1 MSESSEKPTGPDFT
15 QGVPPGS
22 FPDSGVLAGHVGDD
36 VVIVG
41 RTAEGLSAITG
52 TCSHY
57 GGALADGLRVG
68 DTVHCPLHHACF
80 DLITGRALRAP
91 ALSPVDRWKV
101 EERDGKVFIR
111 EKLPAADPA
120 EPTDTPE
127 RNIVIIGGGAAGFAA
142 AQRLRDL
149 GFDGRITMIS
159 DDPDAPYD
167 RPNVS
172 KDYLAGTA
180 QPEWMPLK
188 DKSFYEENHIDL
200 RVDVTVD
207 HVDGEHCTVTLDSGE
222 RLDYDTL
229 LLCTGAEPIRPD
241 GPGFDDPKV
250 FTVRTMQDAQAIIA
264 AIDGGGPVA
273 VLGSSF
279 IGMEVAASLRER
291 KVDVHVIGPE
301 TVPLKRVLGEGIGTM
316 IRALHEEHG
325 VTFHLG
331 RKATGYVDG
340 AVTLDDGS
348 RVKASRVV
356 LGIGVRPRIMLAEAA
371 GLDIDNGVLVDATM
385 RTSNEDIYAAGDIA
399 RFPGLDDSRQRV
411 EHWVVAERQGQV
423 AAAAMLG
430 FDEIYNEAPFFWSM
444 HYDTSI
450 RYVGHALEW
459 DEIEVLGSIDAKD
472 AEVRYKKAGRELAVA
487 TINRDKASLEAAERL
502 ANA

>member
-15 QGVPPGS
+15 QGVPVGDIPAE
-22 FPDSGVLAGHVGDD
+22 GVLKGRVGDD
-36 VVIVG
+36 AVIIG
-41 RTAEGLSAITG
+41 RIAGGFAAISAS
-52 TCSHY
+52 CSHY
-57 GGALADGLRVG
+57 GGDLSEGLRV
-68 DTVHCPLHHACF
+68 DNAVHCPLHHACF
-80 DLITGRALRAP
+80 DLLTGRALRAP
-91 ALSPVDRWKV
+91 ALSPVDRWRV
-101 EERDGKVFIR
+101 DERDGKVFIQ
-111 EKLPAADPA
+111 EKLPAPEPA

-127 RNIVIIGGGAAGFAA
+127 RHIVIVGGGAAGFAA

-149 GFDGRITMIS
+149 GFDGLLTMIS

-188 DKSFYEENHIDL
+188 DKAFYADNRIDL
-200 RVDVTVD
+200 RLDVTVD
-207 HVDGEHCTVTLDSGE
+207 HVNAEHRTVTLDTGD

-241 GPGFDDPKV
+241 GPGFDDAEV

-264 AIDGGGPVA
+264 AIENGGPVA
-273 VLGSSF
+273 VIGSSF
-279 IGMEVAASLRER
+279 IGMEVAAALRER
-291 KVDVHVIGPE
+291 KVEVHVVSPD
-301 TVPLKRVLGEGIGTM
+301 TVPLKRVLGEEFGTM
-316 IRALHEEHG
+316 IRGLHEARG
-325 VTFHLG
+325 VRFHLG

-340 AVTLDDGS
+340 HVTLDNGDKV
-348 RVKASRVV
+348 RAAKVV
-356 LGIGVRPRIMLAEAA
+356 LGIGVHPRTDLAEAA
-371 GLDIDNGVLVDATM
+371 GLQIDNGVLVDATM
-385 RTSNEDIYAAGDIA
+385 RTSDEDIYAAGDIA

-450 RYVGHALEW
+450 RYVGHALAW
-459 DEIEVLGSIDAKD
+459 DEIEVLGSIANKD
-472 AEVRYKKAGRELAVA
+472 AEVRYKKNGRELAVA
-487 TINRDKASLEAAERL
+487 TVNRDKASLEAAERL
-502 ANA
+502 TSL

>member
-1 MSESSEKPTGPDFT
+1 
-15 QGVPPGS
+15 
-22 FPDSGVLAGHVGDD
+22 
-36 VVIVG
+36 
-41 RTAEGLSAITG
+41 
-52 TCSHY
+52 
-57 GGALADGLRVG
+57 
-68 DTVHCPLHHACF
+68 
-80 DLITGRALRAP
+80 
-91 ALSPVDRWKV
+91 
-101 EERDGKVFIR
+101 
-111 EKLPAADPA
+111 
-120 EPTDTPE
+120 
-127 RNIVIIGGGAAGFAA
+127 
-142 AQRLRDL
+142 
-149 GFDGRITMIS
+149 
-159 DDPDAPYD
+159 
-167 RPNVS
+167 
-172 KDYLAGTA
+172 
-180 QPEWMPLK
+180 
-188 DKSFYEENHIDL
+188 
-200 RVDVTVD
+200 
-207 HVDGEHCTVTLDSGE
+207 
-222 RLDYDTL
+222 
-229 LLCTGAEPIRPD
+229 
-241 GPGFDDPKV
+241 
-250 FTVRTMQDAQAIIA
+250 
-264 AIDGGGPVA
+264 

-291 KVDVHVIGPE
+291 KVEVHVIGPE
-301 TVPLKRVLGEGIGTM
+301 AVPLKRVLGEGIGTM

-348 RVKASRVV
+348 RVKASHVV

-450 RYVGHALEW
+450 RYVGHALDW
-459 DEIEVLGSIDAKD
+459 DEIEVLGSIDARD

>member
-1 MSESSEKPTGPDFT
+1 MSDAAEKPSGPDFS
-15 QGVPPGS
+15 QGVPVASVPA
-22 FPDSGVLAGHVGDD
+22 DGVLAGHVGDD
-36 VVIVG
+36 VVIVA
-41 RTAEGLSAITG
+41 RTASGFAAITG

-57 GGALADGLRVG
+57 GGALGEGLRVG

-80 DLITGRALRAP
+80 DLASGRALRAP
-91 ALSPVDRWKV
+91 ALTPVDRWRV
-101 EERDGKVFIR
+101 DERDGKVFIT
-111 EKLPAADPA
+111 EKLPAPEPA
-120 EPTDTPE
+120 EPTDTPD

-149 GFDGRITMIS
+149 GFDGSITLIS
-159 DDPDAPYD
+159 DDVDAPYD

-188 DKSFYEENHIDL
+188 DKAFYEDQRITL
-200 RVDVTVD
+200 RLDTTVD
-207 HVDGEHCTVTLDSGE
+207 HVNAEHCTVTLDSGE

-229 LLCTGAEPIRPD
+229 LLSTGADPIRPD
-241 GPGFDDPKV
+241 GPGFDDPSV
-250 FTVRTMQDAQAIIA
+250 YTVRTMQDAQAIIA
-264 AIDGGGPVA
+264 AIEGGGPVA

-291 KVDVHVIGPE
+291 KVEVHVIGPDA
-301 TVPLKRVLGEGIGTM
+301 VPLKRVLGEQLGSM
-316 IRALHEEHG
+316 IRTLHEEHG
-325 VTFHLG
+325 VIFHLG
-331 RKATGYVDG
+331 KNATGYVDG
-340 AVTLDDGS
+340 AVTLDDGTQ
-348 RVKASRVV
+348 VKAAKVV
-356 LGIGVRPRIMLAEAA
+356 LGLGVRPRLELAEAA
-371 GLDIDNGVLVDATM
+371 GLQIDLGVLVDATM
-385 RTSNEDIYAAGDIA
+385 RTSDEDIYAAGDIA

-459 DEIEVLGSIDAKD
+459 DKIEVIGSIADKD
-472 AEVRYKKAGRELAVA
+472 AEVRYKKNGRELAVA

>member
-1 MSESSEKPTGPDFT
+1 MSESTEKPAGPDFR
-15 QGVPPGS
+15 QGVPVGDIPA
-22 FPDSGVLAGHVGDD
+22 DAVLKGHVGDD
-36 VVIVG
+36 AVIVG
-41 RTAEGLSAITG
+41 RTAKGFAAITG

-57 GGALADGLRVG
+57 GGDLGDGLRVG

-80 DLITGRALRAP
+80 DLATGRALRAP

-101 EERDGKVFIR
+101 EERDGKVFIS
-111 EKLPAADPA
+111 EKLPAAAPE
-120 EPTDTPE
+120 EPTDTPN
-127 RNIVIIGGGAAGFAA
+127 RKIIIVGGGGAGFAA

-149 GFDGRITMIS
+149 GFDGIITMLS
-159 DDPDAPYD
+159 NDADAPYD

-188 DKSFYEENHIDL
+188 DDAFYTEHKIDL
-200 RVDVTVD
+200 RLGVDVD
-207 HVDGEHCTVTLDSGE
+207 HVDAQHCTVTLDSGE

-241 GPGFDDPKV
+241 GPGFDGPHV
-250 FTVRTMQDAQAIIA
+250 FTVRSMKDARAIIEA
-264 AIDGGGPVA
+264 VGSDAPVA
-273 VLGSSF
+273 VIGSSF

-291 KVDVHVIGPE
+291 KVEVHVIGPDD
-301 TVPLKRVLGEGIGTM
+301 VPLKRVLGAGIGTM
-316 IRALHEEHG
+316 IRELHEAHG
-325 VTFHLG
+325 VHFHLG

-348 RVKASRVV
+348 KVKAANVI
-356 LGIGVRPRIMLAEAA
+356 LGMGVRPRTELAEAA
-371 GLDIDNGVLVDATM
+371 GLDIDNGVLVDAAM
-385 RTSNEDIYAAGDIA
+385 RTSDEDIYAAGDIA

-430 FDEIYNEAPFFWSM
+430 IDEIYNEAPFFWSM

-450 RYVGHALEW
+450 RYVGHATEW
-459 DEIEVLGSIDAKD
+459 DEIEVMGSIENKD
-472 AEVRYKKAGRELAVA
+472 AEVRYKKHGRELAVA